1 MTEKTPSSKTPVAKP
16 STATNAPTPAATDS
30 AIDKPLPKTT
40 EIADL
45 AANGDTDNDQP
56 YLGTTLNSFGANAS
70 VNGMTGEVSI
80 ILPAVKMPT
89 MQGLGPD
96 LEINLAYNSTSSA
109 DKASPYLSIIA
120 PIVQT
125 AGGGYSTEIVGM
137 DWDLD
142 LPAIYWNNSAQML
155 RFKGQSFQFNN
166 NSEDCSPAKTPFY
179 YAKALE
185 NNNSLNYNP
194 SDLSV
199 TTPDGTVYQ
208 MQTINNLNLTVIAS
222 ITKHNGHPLTFS
234 YTQPEWLGSNTM
246 QNGSITVTDDK
257 GNQVLSIVS
266 VYPPMDRQPVITPVV
281 YVNFSNP
288 DVPASSSQY
297 DIAISFSTIQV
308 GSNFLCNVSQYAYA
322 EYPHQPYCFDYA
334 IAANLCQKVSK
345 MTYPTG
351 AYTVFNWQQD
361 GYTVNYGVQHITAS
375 GYSNIDHTFSYFF
388 APVDT
393 QYYYDSDGNW
403 QWYRLFMFSTAQ
415 ANGEGSG
422 GDDHSATYLCPNL
435 NMYDTDEMAD
445 KVNPTNNWLDPLFN
459 STEHSWSG
467 HSDQTGSNYQSGNVS
482 QLIAQQTFTVYETT
496 TYADGTN
503 TASLK
508 IYDALQR
515 LQCEKNYCN
524 GHWWDGQLFA
534 QTDYAY
540 QVPVTELGMS
550 VNDKKPYALLYPSY
564 QSLPAYFDKPS
575 QVKVTSY
582 PMFNGVVQ
590 SGSASVSTITHTY
603 DSHGNVQSSS
613 SASGITKQFSYYP
626 QTGLPCN
633 LNPYI
638 TSVTTQPT
646 GNTRVGAL
654 GTLGKAQYLD
664 PNRGEVAITQSQT
677 CTDYTSVNNL
687 LVPSS
692 QTGSVNGIAAP
703 ITRSYAYNTQGQVT
717 AITESGTGFSSIKT
731 MTYSVDGNGNQT
743 TSTTTTYAEGGVGP
757 SLPTVEVV
765 DFLGRTV
772 STTDSLGRVTNT
784 QYDSLGRMTLKT
796 ELANLPTD
804 QQLVTRYQY
813 GVYTGGS
820 SLTVTTPTGAQLIYS
835 YDSLGRQTSIKIQPV
850 SGSLRTIRSFD
861 YAKNTAD
868 GGPCGGQAIK
878 ATTHIAKDS
887 SIKTHYYY
895 NTVGAKIA
903 TVPPTGLAQATLG
916 FSVGD
921 AVYALSFNFT
931 LASSSPYSIKAYGWA
946 SLAEMD
952 ALTGGTVA
960 IYNFNSS
967 LLQLSGLSGPNLNA
981 VLSHPSIKASLLAAD
996 GSVNTAVMTAANQAS
1011 FTTYGYDSLFRLV
1024 SESLTG
1030 NGNTLTT
1037 QRWYDVNGRLTQT
1050 LDPKGN
1056 QFNLQHTVEGFPSQ
1070 LSLTTESGKG
1080 AQYTLATAQY
1090 NAAGQKTRYAYT
1102 PVAAGGNNPNVKT
1115 YTFNATSGLA
1125 TSETDAAGNTINY
1138 LYYPTGWLAA
1148 AYSKTANGYYLWS
1161 SLAYDRYGAIITQ
1174 QNGPIASEPTLTN
1187 LSPSTYDAIYTFT
1200 YNGDGQLE
1208 SKTVQYAGQTAK
1220 TTRYSYDS
1228 FGNMNG
1234 FSNAFGQNI
1243 TVSLDKYGRKS
1254 QLRNGSKPYFTH
1266 QVNYAY
1272 DSLGRP
1278 STLTKTYFF
1287 PHQGVSSAVETLT
1300 YEYDDLLQTTGLS
1313 SQFSA
1318 TVNGQAN
1325 SASPLLGFTQNL
1337 SYDLWGNIIANS
1349 QSFIDSAGKLANQ
1362 SNQAYTYDEF
1372 DRLTGFDANQQGS
1385 TSYPGAFNGDG
1396 EISSQA
1402 FSYDGWDNL
1411 LTLSTTLVKNPVLNT
1426 TTYQYNSQYPCQL
1439 EAFSGV
1445 GVYAYYDYDALGRV
1459 TRDAWGNAI
1468 SYDALGYVSS
1478 VRLKNGMV
1486 IDYTYGPNRELIKQ
1500 SMNDGSALYNYYEG
1514 GKLVGRQDQT
1524 KTSTFK
1530 TLIGLGADSTWTT
1543 TDLLGNPVLIKD
1555 SCHNNSGQISE
1566 VVDAK
1571 NLFSPT
1577 GIQTNLAYAL
1587 AYSGYPQNLQPPDD
1601 TEPLLVANSTGGGV
1615 GYNTEITDPTTGY
1628 QLLGSYRAYD
1638 PVLGRFLQ
1646 PDSAS
1651 PGAGG
1656 INPYAYT
1663 SGKFVG
1669 CSDPTGH
1676 YTYTYQSYN
1685 DAKEAI
1691 KRAAERK
1698 GNFWSRVGKSY
1709 LSVAI
1714 NIIKHP
1720 TNPSGYVAA
1729 AMLAYNPSAPLVAAV
1744 MGEIGQASPVGAF
1757 MSGAYAGYESAIVST
1772 ETLGAVQFNPQNGL
1786 GTLNTEGV
1794 GNMLGLLSLGYLN
1807 LSQSGTVQVHSGH
1820 SLVTH
1825 MLNEV
1830 KGDGDLLENVVSG
1843 VAGIAI
1849 GLCYDMP
1856 MDFAHGE
1863 YYEAGFAFGM
1873 NSALLVAMVVEP
1885 EDAGG
1890 EVAAE
1895 GTAAGAGASGS
1906 ADAGAAADEGGAA
1919 AHGNEPKGASEV
1931 KSPHQSVH
1939 EPAGNAGHAPE
1950 AKPSPHARTSK
1961 LGHFTKEVGKHL
1973 GKEMLKGLGN
1983 AETYNNLNM
1992 SDPRSPFSTAAW
2004 QNMLYRKGDGTTDKK

>member
-1 MTEKTPSSKTPVAKP
+1 MADNNKTRE
-16 STATNAPTPAATDS
+16 TPAAQQTADKGRAKATPTDS
-30 AIDKPLPKTT
+30 ASAKPLPQTAPT
-40 EIADL
+40 AV
-45 AANGDTDNDQP
+45 AATPGDTDNDKP
-56 YLGTTLNSFGANAS
+56 YLGSTLNSFGANAS
-70 VNGMTGEVSI
+70 VNSMTGEVSI
-80 ILPAVKMPT
+80 ILPLVKMPT

-96 LEINLAYNSTSSA
+96 LEINLAYNSTSSVN
-109 DKASPYLSIIA
+109 KTSPYLDHIA
-120 PIVQT
+120 PMLQQMPT
-125 AGGGYSTEIVGM
+125 GYWYSPLFS

-142 LPAIYWNNSAQML
+142 LPAIYWNNSAQLL
-155 RFKGQSFQFNN
+155 RFQGQSFQFNN
-166 NSEDCSPAKTPFY
+166 NNEDNSPAKTPFY

-185 NNNSLNYNP
+185 NNNSLNYN
-194 SDLSV
+194 SASTSV
-199 TTPDGTVYQ
+199 TKPDGTVYT
-208 MQTINNLNLTVIAS
+208 MKSNGAASLIDSISKNNGQS
-222 ITKHNGHPLTFS
+222 LTFS
-234 YTQPEWLGSNTM
+234 YERPIISSTDTNTI
-246 QNGSITVTDDK
+246 QNGSMTVTDSDGK
-257 GNQVLSIVS
+257 QVLSIVT
-266 VYPPMDRQPVITPVV
+266 VYPPINGQQVIAPVL

-288 DVPASSSQY
+288 NVLASSSQY
-297 DIAISFSTIQV
+297 DIAISFSAVYAQ
-308 GSNFLCNVSQYAYA
+308 SQNVSQYAYA
-322 EYPHQPYCFDYA
+322 EYPDQPYCFDYA
-334 IAANLCQKVSK
+334 GVASVGLKVSK

-351 AYTVFNWQQD
+351 AYTVFNWLEG

-375 GYSNIDHTFSYFF
+375 GDHNIDHTFTYSF

-403 QWYRLFMFSTAQ
+403 LWYRLYIYSTAQ

-435 NMYDTDEMAD
+435 NMYDTDEMANGVD
-445 KVNPTNNWLDPLFN
+445 PTNNWLDPLFN

-467 HSDQTGSNYQSGNVS
+467 YSDQMGSNYKSGNVS
-482 QLIAQQTFTVYETT
+482 QLIAKQTFTVYETT

-503 TASLK
+503 TASVK
-508 IYDALQR
+508 TYDALQR

-534 QTDYAY
+534 QTDYSY
-540 QVPVTELGMS
+540 PVSVGDLGMTTNS
-550 VNDKKPYALLYPSY
+550 DGKPSSLLYPSY

-590 SGSASVSTITHTY
+590 SGSASVSTITHAY
-603 DSHGNVQSSS
+603 DNDGNVQSSS
-613 SASGITKQFSYYP
+613 SASGITKQFSYYS
-626 QTGLPCN
+626 QTELPCG

-638 TSVTTQPT
+638 TSITTLPT

-654 GTLGKAQYLD
+654 GPISKSQYLD
-664 PNRGEVAITQSQT
+664 PTQGAVAITQSQT
-677 CTDYTSVNNL
+677 CTDYIPVNDL

-692 QTGSVNGIAAP
+692 QTGLVNGKAGP

-717 AITESGTGFSSIKT
+717 SITESGTGFSSTKT

-743 TSTTTTYAEGGVGP
+743 TTTTMAYADGGDGP

-784 QYDSLGRMTLKT
+784 EYDSLGRMTQKT
-796 ELANLPTD
+796 ELANLPQD

-813 GVYTGGS
+813 GVKTGGS
-820 SLTVTTPTGAQLIYS
+820 SLTVTTPTGAQLIYH

-850 SGSLRTIRSFD
+850 SGASRTIRSFD

-916 FSVGD
+916 ISMGD

-931 LASSSPYSIKAYGWA
+931 LDSSSTYSIKAYGLA

-960 IYNFNSS
+960 VYTFNSS

-981 VLSHPSIKASLLAAD
+981 VLSNPSIKASLLAAD

-1011 FTTYGYDSLFRLV
+1011 YTAYGYDSLFHLV

-1030 NGNTLTT
+1030 DGNTLTT
-1037 QRWYDVNGRLTQT
+1037 QRGYDVNGRLTQT

-1115 YTFNATSGLA
+1115 YTFDATSGLA

-1148 AYSKTANGYYLWS
+1148 AYSKTGSGYYLWS
-1161 SLAYDRYGAIITQ
+1161 SLAYDRYGAITTQ
-1174 QNGPIASEPTLTN
+1174 QNGPIATEPTLTN
-1187 LSPSTYDAIYTFT
+1187 LTPSTPDAIYRFT

-1208 SKTVQYAGQTAK
+1208 SKTVQYAGQAVK
-1220 TTRYSYDS
+1220 TTSYGYDS

-1234 FSNAFGQNI
+1234 FGNAFGQSI
-1243 TVSLDKYGRKS
+1243 SVSLDQYGRKS
-1254 QLRNGSKPYFTH
+1254 QLQNGSKPYFTH

-1278 STLTKTYFF
+1278 STLTKTYLF
-1287 PHQGVSSAVETLT
+1287 PNQGESSAVETLT

-1318 TVNGQAN
+1318 TVNGKAN

-1349 QSFIDSAGKLANQ
+1349 QSFIDSAGNLANQ

-1385 TSYPGAFNGDG
+1385 TSYPCAFNGDG
-1396 EISSQA
+1396 RISSQA

-1411 LTLSTTLVKNPVLNT
+1411 QTLSTTLVKNQVQLT
-1426 TTYQYNSQYPCQL
+1426 STYQYNTQYPCQL
-1439 EAFSGV
+1439 EAVSGV
-1445 GVYAYYDYDALGRV
+1445 GNYAYDALGRV
-1459 TRDAWGNAI
+1459 TLDASGNAI
-1468 SYDALGYVSS
+1468 AYDALGYVSS
-1478 VRLKNGMV
+1478 VTLKNGMV

-1500 SMNDGSALYNYYEG
+1500 SLSDGSALYNYYEG

-1524 KTSTFK
+1524 KTSTYK

-1555 SCHNNSGQISE
+1555 SCHDNSGQISE

-1571 NLFSPT
+1571 NLLSPT
-1577 GIQTNLAYAL
+1577 GVQTNLAGYQPS
-1587 AYSGYPQNLQPPDD
+1587 SGYPKNLQPPDD
-1601 TEPLLVANSTGGGV
+1601 AAPLLVANSTGGGV
-1615 GYNTEITDPTTGY
+1615 GYNSEITDPTTGY

-1663 SGKFVG
+1663 SGKFIG

-1685 DAKEAI
+1685 VAKEAI
-1691 KRAAERK
+1691 KRAAERR
-1698 GNFWSRVGKSY
+1698 GNFWSGVFKSY
-1709 LSVAI
+1709 LSVAM

-1720 TNPSGYVAA
+1720 TNPSGYIAA
-1729 AMLAYNPSAPLVAAV
+1729 AMLYENPAAPLQAAI
-1744 MGEIGQASPVGAF
+1744 MGEIGRASPVGAF
-1757 MSGAYAGYESAIVST
+1757 MSGAYAGCESAIVSSS
-1772 ETLGAVQFNPQNGL
+1772 TLGAVQFNPQNGL
-1786 GTLNTEGV
+1786 GTLDTEGV
-1794 GNMLGLLSLGYLN
+1794 GNYLGILSLGYLN
-1807 LSQSGTVQVHSGH
+1807 MSANGEVQVHSGH
-1820 SLVTH
+1820 SLLTH
-1825 MLNEV
+1825 MLNEG
-1830 KGDGDLLENVVSG
+1830 KGYVDLLENVISG

-1895 GTAAGAGASGS
+1895 GKAAGASAN

-1939 EPAGNAGHAPE
+1939 EPAGNAGHAPAE
-1950 AKPSPHARTSK
+1950 NPRSK
-1961 LGHFTKEVGKHL
+1961 LGQFAKTAGKHL

-2004 QNMLYRKGDGTTDKK
+2004 QNMLYRQESKTSDKN